1 MQRLPEEQRQFFTDL
16 FLADPV
22 SSSPNT
28 LAGAVSPQNAPL
40 KIFNDP
46 LPNHD
51 SNRLNPTGTNKGA
64 VTGNNDHEASTSLNP
79 SVAPQLGAQPRPKIV
94 SLVELDAEL
103 PIEAITRTREYF
115 SQPSPSHLP
124 ETDKSQQIVE
134 KPIGAYD
141 LISDLTK
148 TFSHISFLDLL
159 KNSPPHRAA
168 LLEALGLGHLINIT
182 PPPETQVN
190 HVDFD
195 IHPPGQ
201 PDKDV
206 EFIFEIS
213 KMPTDAEIAR
223 R

>member
-1 MQRLPEEQRQFFTDL
+1 PI
-16 FLADPV
+16 

-28 LAGAVSPQNAPL
+28 LTGAVSPQNAPL

-124 ETDKSQQIVE
+124 EADKSQQIVE
-134 KPIGAYD
+134 K
-141 LISDLTK
+141 T
-148 TFSHISFLDLL
+148 
-159 KNSPPHRAA
+159 HRC
-168 LLEALGLGHLINIT
+168 
-182 PPPETQVN
+182 
-190 HVDFD
+190 
-195 IHPPGQ
+195 
-201 PDKDV
+201 
-206 EFIFEIS
+206 
-213 KMPTDAEIAR
+213 
-223 R
+223 